1 MPLRFG
7 LTEIS
12 LSTIVNWNRPVPK
25 HIFPCSWKRTYSRR
39 FINLS
44 QSAKETKM
52 KIHRIPSQEWR
63 KLLTLDSASPI
74 LKVSARRVL
83 GCHQHSQP
91 PLSDPSEISS
101 SCLFE
106 PAATQLPRFCQ
117 WNYMEFEDISVAT
130 LVILQ
135 ELREREKEC
144 IEIQGNRQWKLI
156 WYVNQCPLRMI
167 FCGVQIFCK
176 PMDGP
181 NEIKLKSILN
191 CQDVATIHSLIRCYV
206 PMLCWEALDLEPS
219 KSLDPGF
226 GYPAI
231 FFFWNKN

>member
-1 MPLRFG
+1 
-7 LTEIS
+7 
-12 LSTIVNWNRPVPK
+12 
-25 HIFPCSWKRTYSRR
+25 
-39 FINLS
+39 
-44 QSAKETKM
+44 M

-106 PAATQLPRFCQ
+106 PAATQLPRFSQ

-191 CQDVATIHSLIRCYV
+191 GQDVATIHSLIRCHV
-206 PMLCWEALDLEPS
+206 PILCWEALDLEPS

-231 FFFWNKN
+231 FFFFETRISQPKGQPTFKMFETRHLDIRFDYQNQCCGSGSVWFGRIRIRFRRSGSG